1 MLSRLGLVVHWLAFV
16 LGDIYILVILY
27 NIIIEG
33 ARLSA
38 LETAAG
44 VLFLFVLYGLGWIF
58 NFILTGHKSPLPW
71 VANKETS
78 ND

>member
-1 MLSRLGLVVHWLAFV
+1 MLSRLGLVIHWLAFV

-38 LETAAG
+38 VETAAG
-44 VLFLFVLYGLGWIF
+44 VFFLFILYGLGWLI

-71 VANKETS
+71 VANKEAT
-78 ND
+78 